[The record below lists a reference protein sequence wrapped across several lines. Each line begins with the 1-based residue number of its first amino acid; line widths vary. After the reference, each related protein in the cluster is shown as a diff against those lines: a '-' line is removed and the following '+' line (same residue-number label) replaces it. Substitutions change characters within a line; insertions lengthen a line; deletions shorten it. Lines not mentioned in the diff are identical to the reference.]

1 MDICQYSG
9 SKGSYMYY
17 FYAQRRT
24 SRAIKR
30 KIKSP
35 NKSLGTNGKGT
46 NVMVSSVYIYT
57 FFFLTPDNFCNTR
70 ENNQGGNTRNGVAVV
85 SESPPL

>member
-1 MDICQYSG
+1 MDICQYNG

-24 SRAIKR
+24 LRAIKR

-57 FFFLTPDNFCNTR
+57 FFFFF
-70 ENNQGGNTRNGVAVV
+70 
-85 SESPPL
+85 